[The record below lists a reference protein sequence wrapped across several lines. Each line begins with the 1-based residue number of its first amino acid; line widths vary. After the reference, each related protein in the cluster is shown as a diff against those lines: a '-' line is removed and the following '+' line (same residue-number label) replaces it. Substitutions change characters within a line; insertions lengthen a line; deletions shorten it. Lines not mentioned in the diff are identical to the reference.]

1 MAAKTLFKDA
11 IEKDVPTTPA
21 GGGCTYVDGDSVGFP
36 LVIGEDCG
44 GAPSALLDW
53 LGK

>member
-11 IEKDVPTTPA
+11 IEKDVPVKPA
-21 GGGCTYVDGDSVGFP
+21 GGGCTYLDGDNAGLP
-36 LVIGEDCG
+36 LVIGEDIE
-44 GAPSALLDW
+44 GAPSTLLDW